1 MLQGR
6 YLRLCTRPPAFAPSV
21 AATRSTTTL
30 TSAALTSTALAVTP
44 FTAST
49 VAATSVAPLFATITA
64 NYTESCDTFRRS
76 R

>member
-30 TSAALTSTALAVTP
+30 TSAALAVPP
-44 FTAST
+44 FTAPP
-49 VAATSVAPLFATITA
+49 VAAPSVDPLFATITA